1 MVEASRR
8 ANGDPN
14 DRVREAFRSIGHHA
28 HAVNL
33 SRAARLADA
42 LAVAGGGRLDDA
54 QRKSATDLAH
64 QLVGS
69 AGTFGFPGASQLAG
83 DLERFFADGAF
94 DDPERLAAARAQLGQ
109 LQVELAAEPAD
120 LPEPSPEP
128 GLTEDQ
134 E

>member
-1 MVEASRR
+1 MR
-8 ANGDPN
+8 ADRDPD

-33 SRAARLADA
+33 SRAARLAEA

-54 QRKSATDLAH
+54 QRKSATELAH

-94 DDPERLAAARAQLGQ
+94 DDPERLAAARAQLEQ

-120 LPEPSPEP
+120 LPEQLPEP
-128 GLTEDQ
+128 GGTEDQ

>member
-1 MVEASRR
+1 M
-8 ANGDPN
+8 
-14 DRVREAFRSIGHHA
+14 REAFRSIGHHA

-33 SRAARLADA
+33 DRAARLADA

-54 QRKSATDLAH
+54 QRASATALAH

-94 DDPERLAAARAQLGQ
+94 DDPERLATARAHLGQ
-109 LQVELAAEPAD
+109 LQAELAAEPAYP
-120 LPEPSPEP
+120 PEEP
-128 GLTEDQ
+128 GDQ
-134 E
+134 